1 MKLILA
7 IVNHDDAHTVIQQL
21 TQEGF
26 PVTKLAT
33 TGGFLMSGNVTI
45 LIGLDD
51 EKVQSALDV
60 IEKFSNSRRQII
72 PTTSELGLGFYPTMP
87 VEITVGGA
95 TVFVL
100 DVEQYAKY

>member
-21 TQEGF
+21 TQEGY

-51 EKVQSALDV
+51 EKVQGALDI

-100 DVEQYAKY
+100 DVEKYAKF

>member
-7 IVNHDDAHTVIQQL
+7 IVNHDDAHLVIQHL

-33 TGGFLMSGNVTI
+33 TGGFLMAGNDTI
-45 LIGLDD
+45 IIGLDD
-51 EKVQSALDV
+51 EKVQPALD
-60 IEKFSNSRRQII
+60 IIKKYSNSRKQVV

-87 VEITVGGA
+87 VEVTVGGA
-95 TVFVL
+95 TVFIL
-100 DVEQYAKY
+100 DIDRFEKF